1 MNTTGPANES
11 HQRHMDNLKG
21 MRTTQERR
29 EYIDA
34 VERNEGKF
42 AGKWLREDFVLWWTS
57 RTRGD
62 PL

>member
-34 VERNEGKF
+34 VERTESKF
-42 AGKWLREDFVLWWTS
+42 AAKWLKEEFAKWWDS
-57 RTRGD
+57 QRKVGV
-62 PL
+62 